1 MYGDEIGLGLMVTV
15 LGECKDR
22 LSLIAAR
29 ASWWQLIVYI
39 WKTRPTTLIQRAPLL
54 LFDKLMR
61 EERKAVAESHE
72 AYAHFLC
79 CLCRA
84 IDLEP
89 LQAKRTRRCFEN
101 KTHNSLSIQK
111 IEAITLIH
119 IFYPPLSNDQA
130 SWEQPLLSNWP
141 FNNGFDGF
149 HLLEE
154 TGQKEMVPPG
164 NFVSHSFLPAQT
176 TATLRGRLIRQ

>member
-1 MYGDEIGLGLMVTV
+1 MAADCLHLKNPTDDLNTKSSFVVVRQINERGKKGSSWVSWGICTFFMLFVPSHWLGT
-15 LGECKDR
+15 
-22 LSLIAAR
+22 
-29 ASWWQLIVYI
+29 
-39 WKTRPTTLIQRAPLL
+39 
-54 LFDKLMR
+54 
-61 EERKAVAESHE
+61 
-72 AYAHFLC
+72 
-79 CLCRA
+79 
-84 IDLEP
+84 

-111 IEAITLIH
+111 RLETITLIH
-119 IFYPPLSNDQA
+119 IFYTPLSNDQA